1 MPVIYTEVEVDVD
14 LADFDTDDLIDEINR
29 RNKTSSTS
37 MQDQITK
44 IYELKR
50 TNKSYEEELDI
61 LIYNVI
67 GRM

>member
-14 LADFDTDDLIDEINR
+14 LSDFDTDDLIDEINR

-37 MQDQITK
+37 IQEQVTK

-50 TNKSYEEELDI
+50 TNKSYEEELDL
-61 LIYNVI
+61 LIYDVI